1 MGAQGTTT
9 VDFGSFAAAQVGYA
23 GPNGGDVRVSVT
35 GQTAILSNS
44 LVEAW
49 LLPVAT
55 SDHSVDEHF
64 VENIQVRAGNVV
76 AGVGFDIVAECKLGG
91 TYGSWTVAWVWN

>member
-1 MGAQGTTT
+1 MPGGSTT
-9 VDFGSFAAAQVGYA
+9 VNFGAFQAAPA
-23 GPNGGDVRVSVT
+23 GAPSGPEGGDLVINIT
-35 GQTAILSNS
+35 GQGAILPSS

-64 VENIQVRAGNVV
+64 VENIHVRAGNIVN
-76 AGVGFDIVAECKLGG
+76 GVGFDIHAECKLGG
-91 TYGSWTVAWVWN
+91 TYGLFTVGWAWV